1 MTTEPITATEL
12 LAEADSTLT
21 DDDKRALSLA
31 YGHNVAVLSLP
42 DLQTRTE
49 WSVSTLPGAS
59 YRGQRYQQHCQI
71 VWQAENELASI
82 TANERGEI
90 SVYVVPHLDVK
101 TALDLAAALTAVVA
115 RIAGGDLVARPLVRE
130 Q

>member
-1 MTTEPITATEL
+1 MDTTEPIAAAEL
-12 LAEADSTLT
+12 LAEADTALT

-42 DLQTRTE
+42 DLQTRTVPRPVGSGVE
-49 WSVSTLPGAS
+49 DCL
-59 YRGQRYQQHCQI
+59 RI
-71 VWQAENELASI
+71 VWQADNELASI

>member
-1 MTTEPITATEL
+1 MTTEPITAAEL
-12 LAEADSTLT
+12 LAEADTALN

-42 DLQTRTE
+42 DLQTRT
-49 WSVSTLPGAS
+49 VSRPVGSGLEDCL
-59 YRGQRYQQHCQI
+59 RI

-90 SVYVVPHLDVK
+90 SIHVVPHLDVK

-130 Q
+130 E

>member
-1 MTTEPITATEL
+1 MDTTEPITAAEL

-42 DLQTRTE
+42 DLQTRTISRPTADHLE
-49 WSVSTLPGAS
+49 DCL
-59 YRGQRYQQHCQI
+59 RI
-71 VWQAENELASI
+71 VWQADNELASI

-90 SVYVVPHLDVK
+90 SIYVVPHLDAK

-115 RIAGGDLVARPLVRE
+115 RIAGGDLAARPLVRE
-130 Q
+130 E